1 MHDGFGDALVL
12 VTHSMVCQLV
22 VSPSYERRV
31 ESPRMD
37 LIRVG

>member
-1 MHDGFGDALVL
+1 MTGFGDALVL
-12 VTHSMVCQLV
+12 VTHSVVCQFV

-31 ESPRMD
+31 GSTGWD